1 MPQLRRD
8 PITGRWIIVNID
20 KPKYP
25 ADFSIEDHVRKG
37 GVCPFC
43 YGNEEMT
50 PPEIVSYRDDDGKPN
65 TPGWTVRVVPNKFPA
80 LQPEGE
86 LDKSGVGVFDRMNG
100 IGVHEVI
107 IEIPNHFKEI
117 PDYTD
122 KQMGDV
128 ITIYKNRMLDLRKD
142 PRFKYILIFK
152 NYGLSAGASLEHTHS
167 QLIALPVIPKKVV
180 GEINGAKK
188 YFDFK
193 DRCIF
198 CDMIRQELEKKSLT
212 IIENEDFLSLSPF
225 VPRFA
230 YEVWIVPKKHAS
242 DFGAIAP
249 KQMRNLAKILKGTI
263 TKLKIALS
271 DPSYNY
277 MIHTS
282 TLNALDNEYY
292 HWHIEIIPKLTRVAG
307 FEWGT
312 GFYINPTPPEV
323 ATKVLREAKII

>member
-8 PITGRWIIVNID
+8 PITGRWIIINID
-20 KPKYP
+20 KPKRP
-25 ADFSIEDHVRKG
+25 GDFEVEDHTRKG

-43 YGNEEMT
+43 YKNETMT
-50 PPEIVSYRDDDGKPN
+50 PPEIVAYRKEGSKPN
-65 TPGWTVRVVPNKFPA
+65 TPGWSLRVVPNKFPA
-80 LQPEGE
+80 LSTEGE
-86 LDKSGVGVFDRMNG
+86 LNKFGVGIFDRTNG
-100 IGVHEVI
+100 IGTHEVI
-107 IEIPNHFKEI
+107 IETPKHSKEI

-122 KQMGDV
+122 KEAKNV
-128 ITIYKNRMLDLRKD
+128 ISIYKERMLDLRKD
-142 PRFKYILIFK
+142 PRFKYILVFK

-167 QLIALPVIPKKVV
+167 QLIALPVIPKRVV
-180 GEINGAKK
+180 GEIGGAKA
-188 YFDFK
+188 YFNYK

-198 CDMIRQELEKKSLT
+198 CDMIRQELEKRELT
-212 IIENEDFLSLSPF
+212 IIENEAFLSFSPF

-230 YEVWIVPKKHAS
+230 YEVWVIPKRHNS
-242 DFGAIAP
+242 DFGNIKP
-249 KQMRNLAKILKGTI
+249 RQIKNLANILRETLLR
-263 TKLKIALS
+263 LKVALN

-282 TLNALDNEYY
+282 PLNELNMDYY

-323 ATKVLREAKII
+323 ASKVLREVKV